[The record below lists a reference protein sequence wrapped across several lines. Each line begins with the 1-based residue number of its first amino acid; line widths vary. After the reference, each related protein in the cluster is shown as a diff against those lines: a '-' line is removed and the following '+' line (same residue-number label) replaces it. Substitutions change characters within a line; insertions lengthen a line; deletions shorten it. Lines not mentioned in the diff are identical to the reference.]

1 MFRALRHRPFRL
13 LWIAVILGQL
23 GYWVSSVAFQWE
35 VASRTGHDAL
45 ALGFLYF
52 CSFTPYLI
60 LSLPAGMLADSLD
73 RGRLLV
79 AAQVAAAAIAVT
91 ATLLSA
97 LALMPIWAVMAL
109 SFLAGCVITVVS
121 PTSHAL
127 IATVVPPEDLPNAV
141 PLQSAGLNMARIA
154 APALVGPLL
163 LVSGPTSALGG
174 YVALSLAAWAVAER
188 LRARMPPAPAR
199 AARRETIR
207 RQLAAGLTHVRERPP
222 ALAALGVVAAT
233 SVFGSAYQ
241 AQLPLL
247 AARVAD
253 GGEAAFSTL
262 ATLTGVG
269 AMVGGLLVAWRG
281 ARRGTH
287 PRLRAP
293 AAQLVLLGSIVA
305 MLGVVPWFPLLAA
318 LMVLGGGLIL
328 SIMSSINTILQH
340 LIDDAQ
346 RGRVLSLYFV
356 CWGGLL
362 PFGGLGLGG
371 MVELLGAEWAFGG
384 YGAVAVLCGLA
395 VGCAP
400 AGRVHGGRRQARRG

>member
-174 YVALSLAAWAVAER
+174 YVAL
-188 LRARMPPAPAR
+188 PPPPSGG
-199 AARRETIR
+199 
-207 RQLAAGLTHVRERPP
+207 AGR
-222 ALAALGVVAAT
+222 
-233 SVFGSAYQ
+233 
-241 AQLPLL
+241 
-247 AARVAD
+247 
-253 GGEAAFSTL
+253 
-262 ATLTGVG
+262 
-269 AMVGGLLVAWRG
+269 
-281 ARRGTH
+281 
-287 PRLRAP
+287 P
-293 AAQLVLLGSIVA
+293 AAP
-305 MLGVVPWFPLLAA
+305 VPP
-318 LMVLGGGLIL
+318 
-328 SIMSSINTILQH
+328 
-340 LIDDAQ
+340 
-346 RGRVLSLYFV
+346 
-356 CWGGLL
+356 
-362 PFGGLGLGG
+362 
-371 MVELLGAEWAFGG
+371 
-384 YGAVAVLCGLA
+384 
-395 VGCAP
+395 
-400 AGRVHGGRRQARRG
+400 